1 MHHPVLKNKVI
12 EWLNVQPNKKYIDAT
27 AGEGNFIEEILKKDG
42 LVLAIDWDNWQ
53 IKKLKEKFENE
64 KKLILYWD
72 NFANLKNIAQKFHFT
87 NVDGIIFDLGL
98 SYEHLEKSGR
108 GFSFKKINE
117 NLDMRINSQLKATA
131 SDILM
136 NESKDN
142 LIMIL
147 SQYGEEPK
155 AEAIVDKI
163 IKYRKIK
170 PIKKVSQL
178 VEIIY
183 SIIRKK
189 SENSYR
195 RIFQA
200 LRIAVNNELENLK
213 KGLSQ
218 AVEIIKPEGK
228 IAVITFHS
236 LESRIVKKF
245 IKENQLFL
253 LTDKTIKG
261 ERGSQ
266 LRVFS
271 LKKINNEK
279 NHLDF

>member
-12 EWLNVQPNKKYIDAT
+12 ERLDVQLNKKYIDAT
-27 AGEGNFIEEILKKDG
+27 AGEGNLIEEILKRNG
-42 LVLAIDWDNWQ
+42 MVLAIDWDNWQ
-53 IKKLKEKFENE
+53 IKKLKEKFRNE

-72 NFANLKNIAQKFHFT
+72 NFANLKSIAQKFHFT
-87 NVDGIIFDLGL
+87 SVDGIVFDLGL

-117 NLDMRINSQLKATA
+117 NLDMRINSQIKITA

-136 NESKDN
+136 NERQEN
-142 LIMIL
+142 LIKIL
-147 SQYGEEPK
+147 VQYGEEPK
-155 AEAIVDKI
+155 AEAIVEKI
-163 IKYRKIK
+163 IEYRKVK
-170 PIKKVSQL
+170 PIKKVGQL
-178 VEIIY
+178 IEIIY
-183 SIIRKK
+183 STIKKK
-189 SENSYR
+189 SENSCR

-218 AVEIIKPEGK
+218 AIQIIKPEGR

-245 IKENQLFL
+245 IKDNQLCL
-253 LTDKTIKG
+253 LTDKAIKG

-271 LKKINNEK
+271 LKNTKI
-279 NHLDF
+279 

>member
-1 MHHPVLKNKVI
+1 MHRPVLKNRVI
-12 EWLNVQPNKKYIDAT
+12 EWLNVQPNKKYIDST
-27 AGEGNFIEEILKKDG
+27 AGEGNFIEEILKRGG

-53 IKKLKEKFENE
+53 IKKLKEKFGNE
-64 KKLILYWD
+64 KKLILCWD
-72 NFANLKNIAQKFHFT
+72 NFVNLKKIAQKFHFT
-87 NVDGIIFDLGL
+87 NVDGIVFDLGL

-117 NLDMRINSQLKATA
+117 NLDMRINSQIKITA

-136 NESKDN
+136 NESQEN
-142 LIMIL
+142 LIKIL

-155 AEAIVDKI
+155 AEAIVEKI
-163 IKYRKIK
+163 NKYRRVK
-170 PIKKVSQL
+170 PIKKVGQL
-178 VEIIY
+178 IEIIY
-183 SIIRKK
+183 STIKKK
-189 SENSYR
+189 SENVNR

-218 AVEIIKPEGK
+218 AIQIIKPDGR

-245 IKENQLFL
+245 IKDNQLLL
-253 LTDKTIKG
+253 LTDKAIKG

-271 LKKINNEK
+271 LKNTK
-279 NHLDF
+279 N

>member
-1 MHHPVLKNKVI
+1 MHHSVLKNKLLELLDI
-12 EWLNVQPNKKYIDAT
+12 KPNKKYIDAT

-53 IKKLKEKFENE
+53 IKKLKEKFKNE

-87 NVDGIIFDLGL
+87 NIDGIIFDLGL

-117 NLDMRINSQLKATA
+117 NLDMRINSQLKITA

-147 SQYGEEPK
+147 SQYGEELK

-170 PIKKVSQL
+170 PIKKVGQL
-178 VEIIY
+178 IEIIY
-183 SIIRKK
+183 SAVGNKNEK
-189 SENSYR
+189 VCR
-195 RIFQA
+195 RVFQA

-218 AVEIIKPEGK
+218 AVEIIKPEGR

-253 LTDKTIKG
+253 LTDKAIKG
-261 ERGSQ
+261 ERRSQ

-271 LKKINNEK
+271 LKKN
-279 NHLDF
+279 

>member
-1 MHHPVLKNKVI
+1 MHQTVLKNKTI
-12 EWLNVQPNKKYIDAT
+12 ELLSIKPNKKYIDAT
-27 AGEGNFIEEILKKDG
+27 AGEGNFIEEILKRGG
-42 LVLAIDWDNWQ
+42 LVLAIDWDQWQ
-53 IKKLKEKFENE
+53 IKKLKEKFKNE
-64 KKLILYWD
+64 KKLICYLD

-87 NVDGIIFDLGL
+87 NADGIIFDLGL

-117 NLDMRINSQLKATA
+117 NLDLRINSHLKITA

-142 LIMIL
+142 LIRIL
-147 SQYGEEPK
+147 SRYGEEPK
-155 AEAIVDKI
+155 AEEIVNNI

-170 PIKKVSQL
+170 PIKKVGQL

-183 SIIRKK
+183 SAIKK
-189 SENSYR
+189 EDENVYR

-200 LRIAVNNELENLK
+200 LRIAINNELENLK

-218 AVEIIKPEGK
+218 AIKIIKPEGR

-245 IKENQLFL
+245 IKENRLFL
-253 LTDKTIKG
+253 LTDKVIKG
-261 ERGSQ
+261 ERESQ

-271 LKKINNEK
+271 LKDEKI
-279 NHLDF
+279 

>member
-1 MHHPVLKNKVI
+1 MHHPVLKNKTI
-12 EWLNVQPNKKYIDAT
+12 EFLNIKPNKKYIDAT
-27 AGEGNFIEEILKKDG
+27 AGEGNFVEEILKRGG
-42 LVLAIDWDNWQ
+42 LVLAIDWDQWQ
-53 IKKLKEKFENE
+53 IKKLKEKFKNE
-64 KKLILYWD
+64 KKLICYMD
-72 NFANLKNIAQKFHFT
+72 NFANLKNIAQKFHF
-87 NVDGIIFDLGL
+87 NDADGIIFDLGL

-117 NLDMRINSQLKATA
+117 NLDLRINWQSKVTA

-136 NESKDN
+136 KESKDN
-142 LIMIL
+142 LIKIL

-155 AEAIVDKI
+155 AEAIVNQI
-163 IKYRKIK
+163 IKYRQIK
-170 PIKKVSQL
+170 PIKKVGQL
-178 VEIIY
+178 VEII
-183 SIIRKK
+183 SSTIKK
-189 SENSYR
+189 EDENVYR

-200 LRIAVNNELENLK
+200 LRIAINNELENLK

-218 AVEIIKPEGK
+218 AIKIIKPEGR

-245 IKENQLFL
+245 IKENRLFL
-253 LTDKTIKG
+253 LTDKAIKG

-271 LKKINNEK
+271 LKNKEI
-279 NHLDF
+279 

>member
-1 MHHPVLKNKVI
+1 MHHSVLKDKLI
-12 EWLNVQPNKKYIDAT
+12 ELLDIKPNKKYIDAT

-42 LVLAIDWDNWQ
+42 LALAIDWDNWQ
-53 IKKLKEKFENE
+53 IKKLKEKFKNE

-98 SYEHLEKSGR
+98 SFEHLEKSGR

-117 NLDMRINSQLKATA
+117 NLDMRINSQLKVTA

-142 LIMIL
+142 LIKIL

-155 AEAIVDKI
+155 AEEIVNHI

-170 PIKKVSQL
+170 PIKKVGQL
-178 VEIIY
+178 VEIID
-183 SIIRKK
+183 STIKK
-189 SENSYR
+189 EDENVYR

-200 LRIAVNNELENLK
+200 LRIAINNELENLK

-218 AVEIIKPEGK
+218 AIKIIKPEGR

-253 LTDKTIKG
+253 LTDKAIKG
-261 ERGSQ
+261 ERRSQ

-271 LKKINNEK
+271 LKKN
-279 NHLDF
+279 